1 MSALPKKRKID
12 QEGRK
17 FNQEWTW
24 RYFFIE
30 NASKCLCLV
39 CRESLAAPKEYNVR
53 RHYETKHA
61 RDFSALSDSERKT
74 KSEDLKRKLLAEQ
87 SIFTKAK
94 NTSEAATR
102 ASFQISRQIAR
113 SGRPF
118 TDGDFIKECLMVA
131 SEEMCPDK
139 KLVFQNLSLSRMTV
153 QRRVHDIADDLSKQ
167 LEKSCS
173 HFVYYSLAL
182 DESTDIKDT
191 AQLLVFIRG
200 VNENFE
206 VTQELAELCSMHG
219 RTTGE
224 EISKEV
230 KDVIEKLKLPWEKL
244 AGVCTDGAPAMMGKR
259 NGAVALLQEYSGVEL
274 KQYHCVLHQEA
285 LCAKV
290 MKFDHV
296 MKVVTS
302 VVNFI
307 RARGLKHRKFQ
318 EYLKEMES
326 EHMDI
331 PYHTE
336 VRWLSR
342 GNVLS
347 RFVALKADII
357 AFLQEEGKHIPELE
371 EEQWS
376 WDLAFLSDISSHLN
390 TLNTALQ
397 GKDHLIS
404 DMVSAIFAFQG
415 KLRLFK
421 LQLEGGSIVHFPIC
435 QKLFPTGENRKTAAA
450 TYAPQVENLLS
461 EFQQR
466 FKAFESE
473 KSNYD
478 LFRDPFS
485 VAPEDTD
492 PTLQL
497 ELIDL
502 QCSPELKSMHRES
515 QLLDFYRSLDR
526 SKYGNLV
533 DHALK
538 LASLFGSTYVCEQTF
553 SLMTLNKNRLRSSMT
568 DMTLRDVL
576 KTATSA
582 MMPDIEN
589 LSAAKRCNV
598 SH

>member
-1 MSALPKKRKID
+1 
-12 QEGRK
+12 
-17 FNQEWTW
+17 
-24 RYFFIE
+24 
-30 NASKCLCLV
+30 
-39 CRESLAAPKEYNVR
+39 
-53 RHYETKHA
+53 
-61 RDFSALSDSERKT
+61 
-74 KSEDLKRKLLAEQ
+74 
-87 SIFTKAK
+87 
-94 NTSEAATR
+94 
-102 ASFQISRQIAR
+102 
-113 SGRPF
+113 
-118 TDGDFIKECLMVA
+118 
-131 SEEMCPDK
+131 
-139 KLVFQNLSLSRMTV
+139 
-153 QRRVHDIADDLSKQ
+153 
-167 LEKSCS
+167 
-173 HFVYYSLAL
+173 
-182 DESTDIKDT
+182 
-191 AQLLVFIRG
+191 
-200 VNENFE
+200 
-206 VTQELAELCSMHG
+206 
-219 RTTGE
+219 
-224 EISKEV
+224 
-230 KDVIEKLKLPWEKL
+230 
-244 AGVCTDGAPAMMGKR
+244 
-259 NGAVALLQEYSGVEL
+259 
-274 KQYHCVLHQEA
+274 
-285 LCAKV
+285 

-318 EYLKEMES
+318 GYLKEMES

-376 WDLAFLSDISSHLN
+376 WDLAFLTDISSHLN
-390 TLNTALQ
+390 TLNIALQ
-397 GKDHLIS
+397 GKYHLIS
-404 DMVSAIFAFQG
+404 DM
-415 KLRLFK
+415 
-421 LQLEGGSIVHFPIC
+421 
-435 QKLFPTGENRKTAAA
+435 KLFPTGENRKTVAA
-450 TYAPQVENLLS
+450 TYAPQVEYLLS

-485 VAPEDTD
+485 VAPEDTG

-502 QCSPELKSMHRES
+502 ECSPELKSMHRES

-553 SLMTLNKNRLRSSMT
+553 SLVTLNKNCLQSSMT
-568 DMTLRDVL
+568 DMTLRDVF
-576 KTATSA
+576 KTVTGA
-582 MMPDIEN
+582 MTPDIEN